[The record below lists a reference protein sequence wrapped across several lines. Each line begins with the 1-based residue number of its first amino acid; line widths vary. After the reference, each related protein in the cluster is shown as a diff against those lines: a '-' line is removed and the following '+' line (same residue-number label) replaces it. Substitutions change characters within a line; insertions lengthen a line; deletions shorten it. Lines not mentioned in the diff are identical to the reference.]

1 MPSDDYGLLVTILA
15 LLNVVPATLGNVL
28 NNIRL
33 LHETDYQEKNIHGD
47 FNLLLIISEVA
58 NIIIVGIFAVAYSG
72 NIVFIDVL
80 LTTCVAIVWLLRE
93 YFIVAFRLIINYKAI
108 LLNNII
114 MVIGYGVGYGLFLI
128 LGQWQIIYLS
138 GYIFSLVY
146 IIAHCSLWK
155 EPVQKTELFKMIT
168 SESTMLLIAGL
179 LTRVIIYADKL
190 LIYPILGGTMVAIYY
205 AATIFGKVV
214 SLVVNPVSSVALTY
228 LSKRKSKDNKMFGYT
243 LLIGCAVCL
252 VGYIACIIISKPVLK
267 ILYPDFVDEAM
278 HYILLTTGVA
288 VLTAWISLINP
299 FIMKFFSMK
308 WQIAING
315 GTAAIYV
322 ILSMTLLNFW
332 GLYGFC
338 VGALITYILKLLL
351 MITIYYKC
359 RSLEEKR
366 LSI

>member
-33 LHETDYQEKNIHGD
+33 LHETDYQEKNVHGD
-47 FNLLLIISEVA
+47 FNLLLIISEAA
-58 NIIIVGIFAVAYSG
+58 NIIIVGIFVVAYSG

-80 LTTCVAIVWLLRE
+80 LTTCVAVVWLLRE

-128 LGQWQIIYLS
+128 FGQWQIIYLS
-138 GYIFSLVY
+138 GYCFSLAY
-146 IIAHCSLWK
+146 IIVHCSLWK
-155 EPVQKTELFKMIT
+155 EPIQKTELFKMIT
-168 SESTMLLIAGL
+168 SESTMLLVAGL

-228 LSKRKSKDNKMFGYT
+228 LSKRKSKDNKMFSYT
-243 LLIGCAVCL
+243 LLIGFVVCL
-252 VGYIACIIISKPVLK
+252 VGYIACIIISKPLLK

-322 ILSMTLLNFW
+322 ILSMTLLHFW

-338 VGALITYILKLLL
+338 IGALMTYILKLLL
-351 MITIYYKC
+351 MIAIYYKC
-359 RSLEEKR
+359 RPLEEER
-366 LSI
+366 L